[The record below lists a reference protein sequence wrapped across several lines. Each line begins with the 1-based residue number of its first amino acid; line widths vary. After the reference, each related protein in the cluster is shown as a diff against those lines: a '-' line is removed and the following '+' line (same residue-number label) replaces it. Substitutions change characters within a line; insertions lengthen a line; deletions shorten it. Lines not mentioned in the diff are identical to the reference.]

1 MMRNKIPIPIKIL
14 AMFKTFLNKF
24 ILIFCDIISAELFT
38 ICGLFNMKNQKQ
50 PIKTKPTIIPMAF
63 SIGAMDNDLIVIDF
77 KDVING
83 EEQILESIAMTKNKA
98 LRLSE
103 GLREAIDILNKT
115 QDEK

>member
-1 MMRNKIPIPIKIL
+1 MRNKIPIPIKIF

-77 KDVING
+77 KDELNG
-83 EEQILESIAMTKNKA
+83 EEQILESIAMTTKKA

-103 GLREAIDILNKT
+103 GLKEAVDILNKNQSET
-115 QDEK
+115 

>member
-1 MMRNKIPIPIKIL
+1 MRNKIPIPIKIF

>member
-1 MMRNKIPIPIKIL
+1 MRNKIPIAIKIL

>member
-1 MMRNKIPIPIKIL
+1 
-14 AMFKTFLNKF
+14 MFKTFLNKF
-24 ILIFCDIISAELFT
+24 ILIFCDIISAELLT

>member
-1 MMRNKIPIPIKIL
+1 
-14 AMFKTFLNKF
+14 
-24 ILIFCDIISAELFT
+24 
-38 ICGLFNMKNQKQ
+38 
-50 PIKTKPTIIPMAF
+50 MAF

>member
-1 MMRNKIPIPIKIL
+1 MRNKIPIPIKIL

>member
-1 MMRNKIPIPIKIL
+1 MRNKIPIPIKIL

-24 ILIFCDIISAELFT
+24 ILIFCDIISAELLT

>member
-1 MMRNKIPIPIKIL
+1 
-14 AMFKTFLNKF
+14 
-24 ILIFCDIISAELFT
+24 
-38 ICGLFNMKNQKQ
+38 MKNQKQ